1 MTQVRKIFLTVV
13 FILPFFTILYSKSD
27 IQNDWENPKLLQ
39 VNKEDSYSTSIPF
52 SSLEEAK
59 TKTKRESQYYYSLNG
74 KWKFNW
80 CYKPDDRPND
90 FYKPE
95 YDVSKWKSITVPS
108 NWELQG
114 YDYPI
119 YVNIPYEFS
128 KNPTPPFV
136 PKDHNPVGSYRRNF
150 TIPKNWNGR
159 EVFLHFADVKSAFY
173 VWVNGKKVGFSKG
186 SKLPAEFNITDY
198 LKGGNNTLAVE
209 VYRFSDGSY
218 LECQDFW
225 RLSGI
230 ERDVYLYSTAKVRI
244 KDFWIN
250 ASLDDEFKNGTIKI
264 ETEVF
269 NHYKNGLEKYFIEYI
284 LFDGNNKVVTRANKE
299 IQLSGISAGKFYLNT
314 SINNPAKWTAET
326 PNLYTSIIILKDDR
340 GKFIDVRT
348 CKTGFRKV
356 EIKNMQ
362 LLVNGKAI
370 LLKGI
375 NRHEHDE
382 FTGHYI
388 SEASMIN
395 DIKLMKQAN
404 INAVRTCHYPNDPRW
419 YELCDQYGIYL
430 IDEANIESHG
440 MGYGEKSLA
449 KDSLWLDAHL
459 DRIKR
464 MVERD
469 KNHPSIIIWSMGN
482 EAGNGINFYESYKW
496 IKQRDDSRPVH
507 YERALLDWDTD
518 IYCPMYDGITGIV
531 EYAKK
536 NLPRP
541 LILCEYSHSM
551 GNSTGNF
558 QDYWDAIE
566 SYPNLQGGFIWD
578 WVDQGIA
585 KYNYKGEK
593 FWAFGGDFGPKDV
606 PSDRNFCCNG
616 IVAPDRTPHP
626 AYWEVK
632 KVYQFI
638 KLLPVDLSK
647 GTFEVLN
654 KYSFINLDNYELQW
668 EVLADGR
675 SVKKGKFDLAGIEPG
690 ASKQFT
696 VDTNIK
702 SPEGQEVFLNLYVK
716 VKNKLPLLDKG
727 YTIASEQLQI
737 SKYNTRLGN
746 IIKNDQL
753 KLTED
758 DNKIIVNGKNWTIE
772 FSKQNG
778 DITNYI
784 INGKRLF
791 LVNPIPDFW
800 RATTDNDFGNGLQ
813 ERCAIWKNTGKNKI
827 LKSIIVEKQNTDNII
842 IKSIHSLQDGTG
854 ELELNYSV
862 GANAQIKIGYKL
874 SIQKTDLPELPRI
887 GMTFTVPK
895 EYNKVEWYGRGPQEN
910 YLDRY
915 TAAFIGIHNFKVDE
929 QVCPY
934 VAPQEYGYRTDT
946 RWLTLSDNRGNGIK
960 IIQTDEDIPFCFSAR
975 NYTNEDL
982 TIESRG
988 IKHTYEIAPR
998 DFVELNIDYKQMG
1011 VGGDDSWGAR
1021 THEKYTLFP
1030 QNYEY
1035 SFVIEPVTKK

>member
-1 MTQVRKIFLTVV
+1 MTKVRKIFLAAV
-13 FILPFFTILYSKSD
+13 FILPFITILYSQSD

-52 SSLEEAK
+52 STIEEAINK
-59 TKTKRESQYYYSLNG
+59 QRHESKYYFSLNG

-80 CYKPDDRPND
+80 CYKPEDRPKD

-95 YDVSKWKSITVPS
+95 FDIKNWKSITVPS

-136 PKDHNPVGSYRRNF
+136 PKDHNPVGSYRRDF
-150 TIPKNWNGR
+150 TIPNNWKGR
-159 EVFLHFADVKSAFY
+159 EIFLHFADVKSAFY
-173 VWVNGKKVGFSKG
+173 VWINGKKVGFSKG
-186 SKLPAEFNITDY
+186 SKLPAEFNITGY
-198 LKGGNNTLAVE
+198 LKDGSNTLAVE

-225 RLSGI
+225 RISGI
-230 ERDVYLYSTAKVRI
+230 ERDVYIYSTSKTRI

-250 ASLDDEFKNGTIKI
+250 VDLDDQYKDGVAHI
-264 ETEVF
+264 ETDIF
-269 NHYKNGLEKYFIEYI
+269 NHNNTQGKYSVEFNLYDNGGKLINQVKQNFNIN
-284 LFDGNNKVVTRANKE
+284 GNETRKLYLDANV
-299 IQLSGISAGKFYLNT
+299 LN
-314 SINNPAKWTAET
+314 PLKWTAET
-326 PNLYTSIIILKDDR
+326 PNLYTSIIILKDEK
-340 GKFIDVRT
+340 GKAIDIRT

-370 LLKGI
+370 LLKGV

-404 INAVRTCHYPNDPRW
+404 INAVRTAHYPNDPRW

-430 IDEANIESHG
+430 IDEANVESHG

-449 KDSLWLDAHL
+449 KDSFWFDAHL

-496 IKQRDDSRPVH
+496 IKQRDASRPIH

-585 KYNYKGEK
+585 KYNDKGKK

-638 KLLPVDLSK
+638 KLLPVDPGK
-647 GTFEVLN
+647 GIFEVQN
-654 KYSFINLDNYELQW
+654 KYCFINLDNYELYW
-668 EVLADGR
+668 EILADGI
-675 SVKKGKFDLAGIEPG
+675 SIKNGKFNLKGIEPG

-696 VDTNIK
+696 VDINKNSTVGK
-702 SPEGQEVFLNLYVK
+702 EVFLNLYVK
-716 VKNKLPLLDKG
+716 VKNKLPLIEKG
-727 YTIASEQLQI
+727 FTIASEQLQI
-737 SKYNTRLGN
+737 SKFNVSNGSVKSISKLN
-746 IIKNDQL
+746 
-753 KLTED
+753 LTED
-758 DNKIIVNGKNWTIE
+758 ENKITINGRDWSIE

-778 DITNYI
+778 DISNYMVKGKKLFFTNP
-784 INGKRLF
+784 
-791 LVNPIPDFW
+791 VPDFW

-813 ERCAIWKNTGKNKI
+813 ERCAIWKNAGKNKI
-827 LKSIIVEKQNTDNII
+827 LKSIKIEKQDTDKII
-842 IKSIHSLQDGTG
+842 IKSVHSLPDGIG
-854 ELELNYSV
+854 DLELNYTV
-862 GANAQIKIGYKL
+862 TETAKIIVAYRL
-874 SIQKTDLPELPRI
+874 DIQEKDLPELPRV
-887 GMTFTVPK
+887 GMSFTIPK
-895 EYNKVEWYGRGPQEN
+895 EYNNLKWYGRGPHEN
-910 YLDRY
+910 YWDRY
-915 TAAFIGIHNFKVDE
+915 TSAFVGIHKLKVDE

-946 RWLTLSDNRGNGIK
+946 RWLMLSDNKGNGIK
-960 IIQTDEDIPFCFSAR
+960 VSQVNEVVPLSFSAR

-988 IKHTYEIAPR
+988 VKHTYEIEPR
-998 DFVELNIDYKQMG
+998 DLVELNIDYKQMG

-1030 QNYEY
+1030 KNYEY
-1035 SFVIEPVTKK
+1035 SFVIEPTK